1 MSIDETLIGDTIS
14 VERKDH
20 VLQIGLNRP
29 DKKNAFNL
37 DMLGDLS
44 LAYALLE
51 EDPDLRVGLLFAHG
65 ETFTS
70 GLDLMDVAPAIFEGR
85 SFLKE
90 GGVDP
95 LRLEGSWTKPVVAV
109 AQGWVM
115 TVGIE
120 LLLAADIRICSNDVR
135 FAQIEVNLGIY
146 PFGGAT
152 FRFPELS
159 GWGNAMRWM
168 LTGDEFGADEAH
180 RIGLVQEVESD
191 ADAARAKGLEI
202 ASRIASD
209 AAPLGVRKLLA
220 SAHLARNEGP
230 RAAVTGQME
239 DIKELFQTKDAAE
252 GLQSFIERRKANFTG
267 EAPNAIRPQ

>member
-1 MSIDETLIGDTIS
+1 MSANEARIGDTIT

-20 VLQIGLNRP
+20 VLLIGLNRP

-37 DMLGDLS
+37 EMLGDLS

-51 EDPDLRVGLLFAHG
+51 EDPQLRAGLLFAHG

-70 GLDLMDVAPAIFEGR
+70 GLDLMDVAPAIFEGK
-85 SFLKE
+85 SFIKE

-95 LRLEGSWTKPVVAV
+95 LRLDGGWTKPVIAV

-120 LLLAADIRICSNDVR
+120 LLLAADIRICSEDVR
-135 FAQIEVNLGIY
+135 FAQIEVNRGIY

-159 GWGNAMRWM
+159 GWGNAMRWI
-168 LTGDEFGADEAH
+168 LTGDEFGAEEAH
-180 RIGLVQEVESD
+180 RIGLVQGVESD
-191 ADAARAKGLEI
+191 AESAKAKGLEI
-202 ASRIASD
+202 AARIAND
-209 AAPLGVRKLLA
+209 AAPLGVQKLLA
-220 SAHLARNEGP
+220 AAHLAKNEGSG
-230 RAAVTGQME
+230 AAVANQMD

-252 GLQSFIERRKANFTG
+252 GLQSFVERRKANFTG
-267 EAPNAIRPQ
+267 T